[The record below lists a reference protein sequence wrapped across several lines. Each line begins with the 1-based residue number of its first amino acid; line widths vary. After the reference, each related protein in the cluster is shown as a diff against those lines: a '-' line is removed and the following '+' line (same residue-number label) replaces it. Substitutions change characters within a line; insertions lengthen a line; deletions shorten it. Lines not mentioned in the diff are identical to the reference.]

1 VTALAL
7 ATLGQRLPERLADQ
21 RPVVAECVSRNT
33 DSGWRSMVCRGWGI
47 PLPHIATAT
56 KHAQCALFFSTSL
69 NRMDVISS

>member
-47 PLPHIATAT
+47 PPSSHCNCDKARAMRPL
-56 KHAQCALFFSTSL
+56 LFHL
-69 NRMDVISS
+69 A